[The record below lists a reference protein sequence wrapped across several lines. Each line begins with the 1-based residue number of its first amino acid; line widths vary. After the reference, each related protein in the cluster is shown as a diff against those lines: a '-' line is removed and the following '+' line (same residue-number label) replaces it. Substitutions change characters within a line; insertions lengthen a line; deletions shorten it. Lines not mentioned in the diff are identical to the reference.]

1 MRRIERGDAL
11 LLMSS
16 EDPVIDRKFDILKHP
31 NIRFTLDGGSAPYVM
46 PHDYMGDAAS
56 LPAAEIET
64 LEPDKVPEETLRQYE
79 WIELEEI
86 NEDEAFEKSEEI
98 PH

>member
-46 PHDYMGDAAS
+46 PHDYM
-56 LPAAEIET
+56 AAEIET

-86 NEDEAFEKSEEI
+86 NEYEAFEKSEEI

>member
-1 MRRIERGDAL
+1 MTPDEVRRIERGDAL

-16 EDPVIDRKFDILKHP
+16 ENPVIDKKYDILKHP
-31 NIRFTLDGGSAPYVM
+31 NTRFTPDGGGKPYVM
-46 PHDYMGDAAS
+46 PHDYMGDAAT

-64 LEPDKVPEETLRQYE
+64 LEPDKVPAETLQHYE

-86 NEDEAFEKSEEI
+86 NEEDEKK
-98 PH
+98 